1 MSKKIYLSIILI
13 ITFYSLQGEHGF
25 FRITGIVSNGILNV
39 TYISIMLALCNL
51 FNGDMDGWIED
62 IYIDR
67 Y

>member
-25 FRITGIVSNGILNV
+25 FRITGTVSNGILNV

-51 FNGDMDGWIED
+51 CN
-62 IYIDR
+62 R
-67 Y
+67 